1 MIYFLFFSFYS
12 LLFVRR
18 RTIAFYII
26 LFFLCSSFF
35 GIVIGNVPEM
45 NSFLDFFNIVYTLF
59 ILCLFCTCF
68 KNYRLYDVADPI
80 NIRAFKFLLV
90 FLSLSLVL
98 SFVIN
103 LLIIYKSFSYIMI
116 SGADITSFK
125 NDGEAAI
132 LIRQWVDPNLVRFAN
147 FASPLG
153 LLALAFH
160 FYYLIKVRLY
170 LSLFFLLL
178 SLNVPLAGLHGL
190 SRSGIVQFIL
200 MYAFFYLYSYPA
212 ISGRVRLKINFF
224 VFLILSSVLLAFYYI
239 TNARFSGS
247 YSKSDV
253 DEGIIE
259 NRAIY
264 SIFDYFSQ
272 WSVNGITVM
281 GNFSL
286 EKIWYGKSSRT
297 FLDEVLARS
306 GMDMVSY
313 VELRKLTLD
322 DNASSFNG
330 LVATL
335 LYDFGYAGAIAF
347 SLLFYFF
354 VRFLSPKRGEVQ
366 FHNFVCFG
374 SLITLPALFFTNNY
388 LSNTLFSVGVFYTM
402 LAFFILRYRF
412 SIRDKCKIDAE
423 MLDDSF

>member
-1 MIYFLFFSFYS
+1 MGRSKP
-12 LLFVRR
+12 
-18 RTIAFYII
+18 
-26 LFFLCSSFF
+26 SSFRQ
-35 GIVIGNVPEM
+35 
-45 NSFLDFFNIVYTLF
+45 
-59 ILCLFCTCF
+59 LCVT
-68 KNYRLYDVADPI
+68 
-80 NIRAFKFLLV
+80 IR
-90 FLSLSLVL
+90 S
-98 SFVIN
+98 
-103 LLIIYKSFSYIMI
+103 
-116 SGADITSFK
+116 
-125 NDGEAAI
+125 
-132 LIRQWVDPNLVRFAN
+132 
-147 FASPLG
+147 
-153 LLALAFH
+153 
-160 FYYLIKVRLY
+160 Y
-170 LSLFFLLL
+170 LSVFFLLL

-253 DEGIIE
+253 DESVIE

-354 VRFLSPKRGEVQ
+354 V
-366 FHNFVCFG
+366 
-374 SLITLPALFFTNNY
+374 
-388 LSNTLFSVGVFYTM
+388 
-402 LAFFILRYRF
+402 
-412 SIRDKCKIDAE
+412 
-423 MLDDSF
+423 

>member
-45 NSFLDFFNIVYTLF
+45 NSFLDFFNIIYTLF

-68 KNYRLYDVADPI
+68 KNYRLYDVAVPI
-80 NIRAFKFLLV
+80 NVGAFKFLFV

-125 NDGEAAI
+125 NEGEAAI

-170 LSLFFLLL
+170 LSVFFLLL

-224 VFLILSSVLLAFYYI
+224 VFLILSSVLLAFY
-239 TNARFSGS
+239 
-247 YSKSDV
+247 
-253 DEGIIE
+253 
-259 NRAIY
+259 
-264 SIFDYFSQ
+264 
-272 WSVNGITVM
+272 
-281 GNFSL
+281 L
-286 EKIWYGKSSRT
+286 
-297 FLDEVLARS
+297 
-306 GMDMVSY
+306 
-313 VELRKLTLD
+313 
-322 DNASSFNG
+322 
-330 LVATL
+330 
-335 LYDFGYAGAIAF
+335 
-347 SLLFYFF
+347 
-354 VRFLSPKRGEVQ
+354 
-366 FHNFVCFG
+366 
-374 SLITLPALFFTNNY
+374 SLIH
-388 LSNTLFSVGVFYTM
+388 
-402 LAFFILRYRF
+402 I
-412 SIRDKCKIDAE
+412 
-423 MLDDSF
+423 